1 MVKVSRGP
9 FDISVLHAIG
19 SDWLAIQPITN
30 VTQMPNGSFDTMPSS
45 DTFPAEKSSLIEFN
59 IIYCKQIS
67 ADQMTLFS
75 YEKDTAFLLIYQ

>member
-19 SDWLAIQPITN
+19 TDWLAIQPITN
-30 VTQMPNGSFDTMPSS
+30 VTQMPNGSFDTTPSS
-45 DTFPAEKSSLIEFN
+45 DTFPAEKLSLIEFN

-67 ADQMTLFS
+67 ADQITLF
-75 YEKDTAFLLIYQ
+75 